1 MSESGRTRYEREGS
15 RVAFERVAF
24 FVDAVYAIALTLIA
38 VGIGVPALTDKGDAG
53 DLWRSLG
60 DQFSEFVSFA
70 VGLVV
75 IGFYWTSNH
84 AAFDRL
90 QAVDRRY
97 VLWTVV
103 YLGAV
108 AFLPYPIRLVGS
120 FADNPVA
127 WSLFA
132 INLAVVS
139 GMETVLFAHSWR
151 ADLLAV
157 RLSRPD
163 YRWLTLMSLSPV
175 PLFLLSIPVAW
186 VSPPAT
192 LAVWALSPLVQ
203 AIAAR
208 WRPADLT
215 E

>member
-1 MSESGRTRYEREGS
+1 MPDVVRYEREGGGLT
-15 RVAFERVAF
+15 FERVAF
-24 FVDAVYAIALTLIA
+24 FADAVYAIALTLIV
-38 VGIGVPALTDKGDAG
+38 VGIGVPALTDTGDAG
-53 DLWRSLG
+53 DLWRGLG
-60 DQFSEFVSFA
+60 DHFSEFVSFA
-70 VGLVV
+70 VGLLV

-97 VLWTVV
+97 VLWTVL

-108 AFLPYPIRLVGS
+108 AFLPYPIRLVGTY
-120 FADNPVA
+120 ADNPVA

-132 INLAVVS
+132 VNLALVS
-139 GMETVLFAHSWR
+139 GLETVLFAHSWR

-163 YRWLTLMSLSPV
+163 YRWLALMSLSPV

-192 LAVWALSPLVQ
+192 LAVWALSPFVQ

-208 WRPADLT
+208 WKPADLN